1 MNPVLRYFKGCLGCI
16 LALVMAAL
24 PVIWTVY
31 LGIYAFDNP
40 DQPAWYGVVDGKPSL
55 FGSPDEQGAGELT
68 DVHQRFVSWFLWG
81 FIQALA
87 PWLLAPFIVSCM
99 VLSPELGSL
108 CGILSCCGLGCSAIA
123 WWIAGIV
130 WRFRSDGSYACG
142 DELAGEG
149 GEVLVADAALV
160 QASSG
165 KFMLIYY
172 CICAALAVFNIC
184 VSCMYTCI
192 GIIDISKS
200 SDRA

>member
-1 MNPVLRYFKGCLGCI
+1 
-16 LALVMAAL
+16 MAAL
-24 PVIWTVY
+24 PVVWTVY

-40 DQPAWYGVVDGKPSL
+40 DQPAWYGVTDGKPSL

-68 DVHQRFVSWFLWG
+68 DIHQRFVSWFLWG

-108 CGILSCCGLGCSAIA
+108 CGILSCCGLGCSSLA

-142 DELAGEG
+142 DELIYGTD
-149 GEVLVADAALV
+149 GEVLVADASLV

-172 CICAALAVFNIC
+172 CICFGLAVLKLCGTIIF
-184 VSCMYTCI
+184 TCANFCS
-192 GIIDISKS
+192 GKS
-200 SDRA
+200 SELA